1 MSTAQVSSSLKFQ
14 CETSVK
20 MTITQA
26 YYTAEVKTTV
36 RKCTVSVSMA
46 EGVSFKVAAVT
57 ELVEQSNSFRNIKE
71 KH

>member
-1 MSTAQVSSSLKFQ
+1 
-14 CETSVK
+14 

-36 RKCTVSVSMA
+36 RKCTVSVAMA